1 MRKEIIIIANAGT
14 PIRSKFRELVEY
26 RSLLFEL
33 SKRDLKS
40 RYAQTIFGL
49 AWVLIN
55 PLVSVLLLYFVFG
68 VVVKANTE
76 GVPPILF
83 VMSGLCIWN
92 FFSRVVGD
100 SGQSLLGAQAIIKKI
115 YFPRL
120 IIPLSKVIVGLV
132 DLLIVM
138 VLLAILI
145 LIYQYPVSWKIAG
158 LVPLLAV
165 SILTSLAFGIW
176 VSALTIRFRDFSQV
190 IPIALRIG
198 MFISP
203 IGYSVSAVPAKYYWW
218 YKLNPLTGLI
228 DGFRSIVL
236 GIPLETGNLWYTI
249 IVTIVVMISGLYYF
263 IRMEKYIGDI
273 I

>member
-176 VSALTIRFRDFSQV
+176 V
-190 IPIALRIG
+190 IG

>member
-1 MRKEIIIIANAGT
+1 MRKEIEIIANSGFHL
-14 PIRSKFRELVEY
+14 RSKFNELIEY

-49 AWVLIN
+49 AWTLIN
-55 PLVSVLLLYFVFG
+55 PLISVLLLYFVFG

-76 GVPPILF
+76 GIPPILF

-92 FFSRVVGD
+92 FFARVVGD

-120 IIPLSKVIVGLV
+120 IIPFSKVLVSLV
-132 DLLIVM
+132 DLLVVIL
-138 VLLAILI
+138 LLAIL
-145 LIYQYPVSWKIAG
+145 LLFYQYPMSWRMLG
-158 LVPLLAV
+158 LIPLLVLAV
-165 SILTSLAFGIW
+165 LTSLAFGIW
-176 VSALTIRFRDFSQV
+176 SSALTIRFRDFSQV

-203 IGYSVSAVPAKYYWW
+203 IGYSISAVPAKYYWW

-228 DGFRSIVL
+228 DGFRSLAL
-236 GIPLETGNLWYTI
+236 GLPFEMGNLWYTLVVSLI
-249 IVTIVVMISGLYYF
+249 VMISGIGYF
-263 IRMEKYIGDI
+263 IRIEKYIGDI
-273 I
+273 V